1 MKEIENRSLSF
12 KVEYRA
18 GEGEQESRKISGY
31 AAVFEQWSQITYW
44 FKEKIAR
51 GAFDNAN
58 FEDCILCFNH
68 DSSQLLARVSSGT
81 LRYDIDDTGLHFEAE
96 LPNTTAGN
104 DILELVKRGDITGCS
119 FAFTIEEDQWT
130 YKYGI
135 DNSEELDE
143 RIITKIAAVY
153 DVSPVVRPAYKEA
166 QLDERSA
173 KMLHEKK
180 EEFLKNS
187 RSEVSDEES
196 ERREREFQYLKL
208 TDY

>member
-119 FAFTIEEDQWT
+119 FAFKIEEDQWT

-173 KMLHEKK
+173 KMLQEKK
-180 EEFLKNS
+180 EEFLKNG
-187 RSEVSDEES
+187 RSEVSDEEA
-196 ERREREFQYLKL
+196 ERLEREYQYLKL
-208 TDY
+208 TNY